1 MQSKWMMKNIRTD
14 YGALSRALNLPEEI
28 ARCLVNR
35 CPGTLEEM
43 KAYLHPSLSDLHDP
57 GLMKD
62 MDLAVDLILTA
73 LEEEKRI
80 RLVGDFDIDGSMSI
94 YIALSALREVDAL
107 VDYEIPDRVKDGYGI
122 NKDMVEKAKEEGIDL
137 LITFDN
143 GISAFEAVQHAK
155 DLGMDIIVTDHH
167 DIPYSIEGDEKKQ
180 VLPPAD
186 AVVNPKQEGCP
197 YPYKGLC
204 GAVVAFKLIIKL
216 YEVLGIEEDVVTR
229 YLPYAAIATVGDIM
243 DLTGEN
249 RIIVKHG
256 LALLKNIK
264 NEGLLALA
272 EAADL
277 SLTDVST
284 YSIGFVLGPC
294 FNAAGR
300 LATARKSVELL
311 FSKGEE
317 ARRLAREL
325 YQLNQTRKAMTEEG
339 IVLAEDMIRTQGYQE
354 DHVMV
359 LHLEGV
365 HESLAGIIAG
375 RVKERFYRP
384 AIVLTT
390 TENGLKG
397 SARSIEE
404 YNIFEGLS
412 SVKEHLK
419 KFGGHPMAA
428 GLTIEAEHLN
438 LLRSSL
444 NQNSNLS
451 EEDLLPKVRI
461 DARLSP
467 GKITESFVRA
477 LDALEP
483 FGKENPKPVFAEKG
497 LTISRMYF
505 LGQNKDHLKFLF
517 QSENSLVEGIYF
529 YGVKK
534 LEDYYRE
541 VHGMEPERLDLLL
554 KDKKVDLLFYPD
566 LNTYN
571 GMTRVQLKIL
581 DLRIS

>member
-1 MQSKWMMKNIRTD
+1 MQSKWMMKNIRAD
-14 YGALSRALNLPEEI
+14 YGALSRELKLPEEI

-43 KAYLHPSLSDLHDP
+43 KAYLHPRLSDLHDP
-57 GLMKD
+57 GLLKD
-62 MDLAVDLILTA
+62 MDLAVDLILSA
-73 LEEEKRI
+73 MEEEKKI
-80 RLVGDFDIDGSMSI
+80 RLVGDFDIDGAMSI

-122 NKDMVEKAKEEGIDL
+122 NKDIVEKAKADGIDL
-137 LITFDN
+137 IITFDN
-143 GISAFEAVQHAK
+143 GIAAFEAVQHAK
-155 DLGMDIIVTDHH
+155 DLGMMIIVTDHH
-167 DIPYSIEGDEKKQ
+167 DIPYLQEGEVKRQ
-180 VLPPAD
+180 TLPPAD

-204 GAVVAFKLIIKL
+204 GAVVAFKLVTRL
-216 YEVLGIEEDVVTR
+216 YEIMGLEEDVIKR

-256 LALLKNIK
+256 LALLKTIQ
-264 NEGLLALA
+264 NEGLRALV
-272 EAADL
+272 EAANLDL
-277 SLTDVST
+277 SEIST

-300 LATARKSVELL
+300 LSTAKKTVDLL
-311 FSKGEE
+311 FAEGEE
-317 ARRLAREL
+317 AKKLALEL
-325 YQLNQTRKAMTEEG
+325 YSLNQKRKAMTEEG
-339 IVLAEDMIRTQGYQE
+339 VLLAEEEIRNHGYYE
-354 DHVMV
+354 DSVMV
-359 LHLEGV
+359 LHLPEV

-375 RVKERFYRP
+375 RVKERYYRP

-390 TENGLKG
+390 TEHGLKG

-412 SVKEHLK
+412 GVKGYLK

-428 GLTIEAEHLN
+428 GLTIEEENLKELRQGLNENAE
-438 LLRSSL
+438 
-444 NQNSNLS
+444 LS

-467 GKITESFVRA
+467 GKISESFVRA
-477 LDALEP
+477 LDVLEP

-497 LTISRMYF
+497 LSIAQMYY

-517 QSENSLVEGIYF
+517 RSEDSLVEGIYF

-534 LEDYYRE
+534 LEDYFKD
-541 VHGMEPERLDLLL
+541 VHGIEPESLEHLM
-554 KDKKVDLLFYPD
+554 KDKKVDILFYPD

-571 GMTRVQLKIL
+571 GITRVQIKIL